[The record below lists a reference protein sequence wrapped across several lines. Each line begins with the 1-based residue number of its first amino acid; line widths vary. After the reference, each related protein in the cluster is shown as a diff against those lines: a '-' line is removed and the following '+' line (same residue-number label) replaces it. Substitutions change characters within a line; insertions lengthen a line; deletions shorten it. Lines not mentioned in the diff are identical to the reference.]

1 MMDLRF
7 NIPFQELLT
16 IVKALSPSQ
25 RERLKQE
32 LEEEPPIQEKN
43 NHFIEFLLEGP
54 VYSKDEIKKIELN
67 RKSISE
73 SRKKN

>member
-1 MMDLRF
+1 MMELRF

-43 NHFIEFLLEGP
+43 NQFIEFLLEGP

-67 RKSISE
+67 RKSIAE
-73 SRKKN
+73 WRKKN

>member
-1 MMDLRF
+1 MELRF

-32 LEEEPPIQEKN
+32 LEKEPPIQEKN
-43 NHFIEFLLEGP
+43 NQFIEFLLEGP

-73 SRKKN
+73 WRKKN

>member
-1 MMDLRF
+1 MMELRF

-43 NHFIEFLLEGP
+43 NQFIEFLLEGP

>member
-1 MMDLRF
+1 MMELRF
-7 NIPFQELLT
+7 NITFQELLT
-16 IVKALSPSQ
+16 IVKALTPSQ

-43 NHFIEFLLEGP
+43 NQFIEFLLEGP

-73 SRKKN
+73 WRKKN

>member
-1 MMDLRF
+1 MMELRF
-7 NIPFQELLT
+7 NITFQELLT

-43 NHFIEFLLEGP
+43 NQFIEFLLAGP

-73 SRKKN
+73 WRKKN